1 MSIMNVPPEPPD
13 PSLPAEG
20 LISGAADVAAAVQA
34 PESAAVAAG
43 LLPATRPRSAFRR
56 GLEVFLENKLAVAG
70 AVIIVVMV
78 LFCSLG
84 PLFYHGNT
92 TVVNFANELLPPGGG
107 HPLGTDSNGNDVLAR
122 LMTSGQISLE
132 VGIAAAIL
140 ATVIGVLWGS
150 VAGYF
155 GGIIDAVMMRVV
167 DAVLSIPVLFLALV
181 IVAIVTPT
189 EPILILVIAMTSWLT
204 TSRLVRGRGAVAA
217 GTGVRAGDEGDG
229 RRQRRPPCCG
239 TSRRTRCAPIMV
251 EPGCRWRAIGLV
263 VALGYLGLRHQAS
276 EEDWGAMLSNGITYV
291 ADGYWWLIVPAG
303 VCIVIVITAFIW
315 ISKACATPSR
325 SGSTPLGK
333 AIPARHLEESTVT
346 RTHGTPAPARRICA
360 PEVRLAAPAYPF
372 VA

>member
-1 MSIMNVPPEPPD
+1 MSISNVPPEPPD
-13 PSLPAEG
+13 PSLPVEG
-20 LISGAADVAAAVQA
+20 LISGTADVAAAVQA

-56 GLEVFLENKLAVAG
+56 GLEVFLENKLAVSG

-204 TSRLVRGRGAVAA
+204 TSRLVRGEALSLRVREYVQAMRVMGGGSARAVLRHIAPNA
-217 GTGVRAGDEGDG
+217 IGTIVVNLSFQVAD
-229 RRQRRPPCCG
+229 
-239 TSRRTRCAPIMV
+239 
-251 EPGCRWRAIGLV
+251 AIGLV
-263 VALGYLGLRHQAS
+263 VALSYLGLGIRPP

-315 ISKACATPSR
+315 IGEGLRNA
-325 SGSTPLGK
+325 
-333 AIPARHLEESTVT
+333 V
-346 RTHGTPAPARRICA
+346 
-360 PEVRLAAPAYPF
+360 EVRLQRR
-372 VA
+372 